1 MSTTVLDAKALA
13 AATLEIMRAGE
24 PADFERIVH
33 PDFVNRE
40 AVQEPPECRGRGPAA
55 ALATKRWLHEAFA
68 DLTWEIHDLVGEDAL
83 AVVHCTTSGRHTGD
97 FVTFRPD
104 GAVADVFPPTGR
116 TFATTQ
122 SHWVRVADGL
132 VVEHWANRDDM
143 GTALQLGWVP
153 PTPEYLGRM
162 AEARER
168 AERRY
173 GAA

>member
-1 MSTTVLDAKALA
+1 
-13 AATLEIMRAGE
+13 E

-83 AVVHCTTSGRHTGD
+83 AVVHCTMSGRHTGD

-153 PTPEYLGRM
+153 
-162 AEARER
+162 
-168 AERRY
+168 
-173 GAA
+173 